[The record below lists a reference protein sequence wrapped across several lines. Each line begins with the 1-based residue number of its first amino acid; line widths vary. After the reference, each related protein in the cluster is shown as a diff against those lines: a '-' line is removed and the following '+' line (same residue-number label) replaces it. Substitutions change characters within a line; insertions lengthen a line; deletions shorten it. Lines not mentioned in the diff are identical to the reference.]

1 MSLLWPKKTLR
12 IGIGPDAIL
21 VSGSKDAVRVQGE
34 GAGDWRSALAALPE
48 VLKHYRNQDAAV
60 VLADQFVRYALLPWN
75 AALKSEAEWVALAQ
89 HRFAALH
96 GAPAAEWQVK
106 VTETAP
112 HGARLAC
119 AVERELIAALAEQF
133 VAAGVRLESAQPFL
147 VAAFNRIRKTVGNGS
162 CWIVVE
168 ERGRLTLALIQ
179 RGEWQAIRARRSD
192 ERWRGLLPEIL
203 ERETAFLG
211 LAEPCT
217 RVIVCAQGTFDV
229 EMHNDWRAHSLSY
242 RELALTTDSATGAH

>member
-1 MSLLWPKKTLR
+1 VSLLWRKKTLR
-12 IGIGPDAIL
+12 IGLGPDSII
-21 VSGSKDAVRVQGE
+21 VSGSREPVRVEGE

-48 VLKHYRNQDAAV
+48 VLASHRNQEAAV

-75 AALKSEAEWVALAQ
+75 AALKSEAEWAALAQ

-96 GAPAAEWQVK
+96 GAPAAEWQIK

-112 HGARLAC
+112 RGARLAC
-119 AVERELIAALAEQF
+119 AVERELISALAERC
-133 VAAGVRLESAQPFL
+133 VAAGVHLQSAQPFL
-147 VAAFNRIRKTVGNGS
+147 VAAFNRIRRQVGNGS

-179 RGEWQAIRARRSD
+179 RGEWLAIRARRSD
-192 ERWRGLLPEIL
+192 DRWRGLLPEIL

-211 LAEPCT
+211 LAQPCT

-229 EMHNDWRAHSLSY
+229 ELHSNWRAQAISY
-242 RELALTTDSATGAH
+242 RELALATEPH